1 MKMKTL
7 PAYKSPAQSLYVYKI
22 ATLVVLILLIAAAGG
37 LGLLWMRQEIS
48 ASAARIRAVETRL
61 AEANRR
67 LQYVNVKIA
76 EATTPDTLKRRAT
89 ELGLGLIPPARDQV
103 VRLEAPR
110 RAFGT
115 EGETAIAASTDE
127 PLFVTFELALI
138 KSPTTAN

>member
-1 MKMKTL
+1 MNTF

-22 ATLVVLILLIAAAGG
+22 ATLVVLILFIAAAGG

-48 ASAARIRAVETRL
+48 ASAARIRNVETRL

-76 EATTPDTLKRRAT
+76 EATTPETLKRRAT
-89 ELGLGLIPPARDQV
+89 ELGLGLVPPVRDQV
-103 VRLEAPR
+103 VRLEASR
-110 RAFGT
+110 RNFATT
-115 EGETAIAASTDE
+115 EGATAIAANTDE

>member
-1 MKMKTL
+1 MKPL
-7 PAYKSPAQSLYVYKI
+7 PAYKSPAQSLYVYKV
-22 ATLVVLILLIAAAGG
+22 ATLVVLILFIAAAGG

-48 ASAARIRAVETRL
+48 ASAARIRTVETRL

-76 EATTPDTLKRRAT
+76 EATTPDTLKRRAA
-89 ELGLGLIPPARDQV
+89 EMGMGLIAPARDQV

-115 EGETAIAASTDE
+115 EAETAIASNSDE